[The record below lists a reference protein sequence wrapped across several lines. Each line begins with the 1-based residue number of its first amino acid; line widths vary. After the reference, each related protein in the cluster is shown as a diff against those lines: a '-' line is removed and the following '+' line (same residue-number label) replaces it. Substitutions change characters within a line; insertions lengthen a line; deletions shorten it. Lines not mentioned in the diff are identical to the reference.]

1 MNNFDKLK
9 LKFKGNT
16 IALGIFDLSSPA
28 TGDRRLTTGD
38 IPVERDASGV
48 PVAWRIFKL
57 GVNEITREGET
68 FSLDFTSEMFDQII
82 AYFAE
87 KGAKIPLDSSHF
99 LYYLAEKLQ
108 VSEDAIVKLIP
119 DGQGTFGF
127 GSLEKR
133 TDGLW
138 VTNVEYVPLA
148 RELMAQ
154 RIFRYFSPVIR
165 GLVDGRLR
173 VTSVAFINQPALNN
187 LDAIA
192 ASAER
197 GTGVSPVSIL
207 EIQGN
212 LDALAASADITRNKN
227 KQSVAAE
234 ELRRTKKE
242 KEVNKLLIA
251 IAGLL
256 RMDSI
261 SLGADGDAS
270 ADVVT
275 KLENFKTEVT
285 GLRDGKQKSEDFLKT
300 VKEKLAL
307 GADADS
313 NVVVG
318 KIIAV
323 AADAGQATQLKARVD
338 ALELSA
344 ETEKRDKLVEQGVSE
359 GKLVGELLDWA
370 KGQNSI
376 SLGAFLKVQRPVI
389 DLGQVNLANL
399 GNSDAVALT
408 AEDKNVAKLLGLDE
422 AKMLEAKKT
431 K

>member
-1 MNNFDKLK
+1 MKNFDILK

-28 TGDRRLTTGD
+28 TGDQRLTTD

-57 GVNEITREGET
+57 GENSISQGSET
-68 FSLDFTSEMFDQII
+68 FILEFTPEMFNQMI

-133 TDGLW
+133 PDGLW

-173 VTSVAFINQPALNN
+173 VTSVAFINEPALNN

-192 ASAER
+192 ASAEKCS
-197 GTGVSPVSIL
+197 TGILPVSL
-207 EIQGN
+207 FEIQGK
-212 LDALAASADITRNKN
+212 LDAIAASANIARNN
-227 KQSVAAE
+227 QQSVVAE
-234 ELRRTKKE
+234 GLCRTKKE
-242 KEVNKLLIA
+242 KEV
-251 IAGLL
+251 
-256 RMDSI
+256 
-261 SLGADGDAS
+261 
-270 ADVVT
+270 
-275 KLENFKTEVT
+275 
-285 GLRDGKQKSEDFLKT
+285 
-300 VKEKLAL
+300 
-307 GADADS
+307 
-313 NVVVG
+313 
-318 KIIAV
+318 
-323 AADAGQATQLKARVD
+323 
-338 ALELSA
+338 
-344 ETEKRDKLVEQGVSE
+344 
-359 GKLVGELLDWA
+359 
-370 KGQNSI
+370 
-376 SLGAFLKVQRPVI
+376 
-389 DLGQVNLANL
+389 
-399 GNSDAVALT
+399 
-408 AEDKNVAKLLGLDE
+408 
-422 AKMLEAKKT
+422 
-431 K
+431 